1 MRWGWVGSTMRERD
15 VSGKSGK
22 QTGGG
27 GDIIRAPAGLGTAFL
42 LLIALIVGGG
52 LYLIAVRGDAL
63 FLDLAS
69 LSGMLFCF

>member
-1 MRWGWVGSTMRERD
+1 
-15 VSGKSGK
+15 
-22 QTGGG
+22 
-27 GDIIRAPAGLGTAFL
+27 L